1 MAKIQKNSKVIAV
14 RIPLSD
20 YYKIVATSAKHE
32 VSPNAWMLNTLQVCL
47 SIENKH
53 GVKHIEKAMSELKA
67 ETGLIVPTGK
77 IGWDDF
83 NKILPPIKYAIHWN
97 PIGRKGWEEE
107 RKQRILPSYEKY
119 ISGEWTIEQSFEN
132 INQFN
137 TTLKSYKKVD

>member
-1 MAKIQKNSKVIAV
+1 MAKIQKNSKVISV

-32 VSPNAWMLNTLQVCL
+32 VSPHSWMLKTLQVCL

-53 GVKHIEKAMSELKA
+53 GVKHIEKSMSELKA

-83 NKILPPIKYAIHWN
+83 NTILPPIKYAIHWN
-97 PIGRKGWEEE
+97 PTGRESWEGQ
-107 RKQRILPSYEKY
+107 RKKRILPSYEKY

-137 TTLKSYKKVD
+137 TELKNIKLVD